1 MDDLHGKVTIV
12 TGAASGIGRAGALA
26 FSAAGSKVVVVDINT
41 EGGQETVQMVK
52 DAGGEAIF
60 VKCDVSKDAEVKAM
74 VEKTISTYARL
85 DCAFNNAGTDGDIL
99 KTIIDCTEENWD
111 FTINVNLKGTY
122 LCIKYE
128 IPEMLK
134 VGGGAIVNTSSQ
146 GGLTGNTVGDAYGA
160 AKHGVIG
167 LTKFAALEFAAQNI
181 RVNAVCPGYTNTPQ
195 AWRFVDNDPV
205 KMQAAINA
213 IHPNKRLIETSEV
226 ADVAVW
232 LCQSTAVNGVSVPV
246 DGGWVI
252 A

>member
-1 MDDLHGKVTIV
+1 MQDLHGAVAIV

-26 FSAAGSKVVVVDINT
+26 FAAAGSKVVVADIDD
-41 EGGQETVQMVK
+41 EGGHQTVKLVEE
-52 DAGGEAIF
+52 AGGQATF
-60 VKCDVSKDAEVKAM
+60 VRCDVSQDADVRNLIAR
-74 VEKTISTYARL
+74 TISTYGRL

-99 KTIIDCTEENWD
+99 KTIVDCTEENWQH
-111 FTINVNLKGTY
+111 TIDVNLKGTY

-146 GGLTGNTVGDAYGA
+146 GGLTGNFVGDAYGA

-167 LTKFAALEFAAQNI
+167 LTKFAALEFADKNV

-195 AWRFVDNDPV
+195 AWRFVDDDPE
-205 KMQAAINA
+205 KMQAAISA
-213 IHPNKRLIETSEV
+213 LHPNKRLIETSEV
-226 ADVAVW
+226 AEVAVW
-232 LCQSTAVNGVSVPV
+232 LCQSTGVNGASVPV